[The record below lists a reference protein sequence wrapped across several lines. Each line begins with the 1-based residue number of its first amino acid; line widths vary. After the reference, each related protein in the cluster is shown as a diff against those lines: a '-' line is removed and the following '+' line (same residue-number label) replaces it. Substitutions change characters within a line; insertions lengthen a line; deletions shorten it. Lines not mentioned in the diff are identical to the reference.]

1 MIDPQENRK
10 QTETVD
16 AVVKRHLDALSV
28 LPPCH
33 TDPRNGPTFSIRC
46 SAAPGS
52 HFRVGSYSQRMMS
65 YSTYTNVCMNCSDIH
80 TVTIIPYWML
90 NYCSELS
97 HGFPETPFKH
107 KSAIRDELIAD
118 LKKATT
124 HGEYLQ
130 QSEIQEKIDALCKWM
145 CTAPKKSIYRLDRFT
160 DYYTND
166 LDNLRKAL
174 KQDDKPDPSIHV
186 LPDLPNGIV
195 AVDSWDSL
203 VSLDLRRYPDEII
216 VDAICGA
223 AVLRGSH
230 VYAPG
235 IIGMPNGLI
244 INTKV
249 SVFADVTGQCK
260 KGLIKPYANSNK
272 AYLGNGILRQTR
284 KELFCKVSRNP
295 CGVAIIMT
303 DVISRI
309 PQFNINDESLRPH
322 ALLQNLPSIIC
333 SLVLNPQ
340 PDETVLDMCAAPGNK
355 TTHISLLMKGQGT
368 IIALEKNP
376 GKVRRFKEKCN
387 DRNIKIFCYDATKA
401 VIAREHSFV
410 HTDDGPPFEENYF
423 DRILLDTPCSA
434 LGQRPQLY
442 NTITSAQLRSYIP
455 LQRSLFSVA
464 VRLLKPGGT
473 LVYSTCTVT
482 IAENEGII
490 AWALKQFPK
499 LKLESVK
506 DEIKTDK
513 YGIQGYVID
522 GLTNEDAKKGQP

>member
-1 MIDPQENRK
+1 MSSQ
-10 QTETVD
+10 
-16 AVVKRHLDALSV
+16 AL
-28 LPPCH
+28 L
-33 TDPRNGPTFSIRC
+33 
-46 SAAPGS
+46 
-52 HFRVGSYSQRMMS
+52 
-65 YSTYTNVCMNCSDIH
+65 
-80 TVTIIPYWML
+80 
-90 NYCSELS
+90 
-97 HGFPETPFKH
+97 HGLPETPFKY
-107 KSAIRDELIAD
+107 KSGIRDELIAD
-118 LKKATT
+118 LRKAIIN
-124 HGEYLQ
+124 GEYLQ
-130 QSEIQEKIDALCKWM
+130 QSEIEEKIDALCKWM
-145 CTAPKKSIYRLDRFT
+145 CTTPKKSVYRLDRFT

-166 LDNLRKAL
+166 LNSLYKAL
-174 KQDDKPDPSIHV
+174 KQDDKPDPSIHF

-195 AVDSWDSL
+195 AVDSWDSS
-203 VSLDLRRYPDEII
+203 VSLDLKRCPGEII

-235 IIGMPNGLI
+235 VIGMPNGLT

-272 AYLGNGILRQTR
+272 VYLGNGILRQTR
-284 KELFCKVSRNP
+284 KELFCKPTRNP

-303 DVISRI
+303 DVISQV
-309 PQFNINDESLRPH
+309 PQLNLNNESLRPH
-322 ALLQNLPSIIC
+322 ALLQNLPSIVC

-340 PDETVLDMCAAPGNK
+340 PGETILDMCAAPGNK

-376 GKVRRFKEKCN
+376 GKVMRFKEKCN
-387 DRNIKIFCYDATKA
+387 DKNIKIFCYDATKA
-401 VIAREHSFV
+401 VMPVIERERSLA
-410 HTDDGPPFEENYF
+410 HTDGPPFEENNF

-442 NTITSAQLRSYIP
+442 NTITSAQLHSYVP
-455 LQRSLFSVA
+455 LQRSLFSAA
-464 VRLLKPGGT
+464 VRLLKPKGI

-506 DEIKTDK
+506 DQIKTDK
-513 YGIQGYVID
+513 YGTQGYIID
-522 GLTNEDAKKGQP
+522 GLTNENAKKVCRFGPESDSVGFFIACLTKCS

>member
-1 MIDPQENRK
+1 MSQ
-10 QTETVD
+10 
-16 AVVKRHLDALSV
+16 ALS
-28 LPPCH
+28 H
-33 TDPRNGPTFSIRC
+33 S
-46 SAAPGS
+46 
-52 HFRVGSYSQRMMS
+52 
-65 YSTYTNVCMNCSDIH
+65 
-80 TVTIIPYWML
+80 
-90 NYCSELS
+90 
-97 HGFPETPFKH
+97 FPETPFKY
-107 KSAIRDELIAD
+107 KSEIRKALIVD
-118 LKKATT
+118 LKKAMTNDE
-124 HGEYLQ
+124 HLQ
-130 QSEIQEKIDALCKWM
+130 QSEIQKKIDALCKWM
-145 CTAPKKSIYRLDRFT
+145 CTAPKRSIYRLDRFM
-160 DYYTND
+160 DYHTND
-166 LDNLRKAL
+166 LDSLCKAL
-174 KQDDKPDPSIHV
+174 KQDGKPDPSIHF

-195 AVDSWDSL
+195 AVDSWDLS
-203 VSLDLRRYPDEII
+203 VFLDLKRYPDEIV

-272 AYLGNGILRQTR
+272 VYLGNGVLRQTR
-284 KELFCKVSRNP
+284 KELFCKAARNP

-309 PQFNINDESLRPH
+309 PQFNVNDESLRPH
-322 ALLQNLPSIIC
+322 IQLQNLPSIVC

-340 PDETVLDMCAAPGNK
+340 PGEIILDMCAAPGNK
-355 TTHISLLMKGQGT
+355 TTHIYLLMKGQGT

-376 GKVRRFKEKCN
+376 GKVTRFKEKCN
-387 DRNIKIFCYDATKA
+387 KKNIKIFCYDATKA
-401 VIAREHSFV
+401 VIEHSHSFI
-410 HTDDGPPFEENYF
+410 HIDGPPFEENYF

-442 NTITSAQLRSYIP
+442 NTITSTQLHSYIP

-499 LKLESVK
+499 LKLESIK
-506 DEIKTDK
+506 DQIKTDK
-513 YGIQGYVID
+513 YGTEGYVID
-522 GLTNEDAKKGQP
+522 GLTNVNAKKVCRFGPESDFVGFFIACLKKCF

>member
-1 MIDPQENRK
+1 MSSQ
-10 QTETVD
+10 
-16 AVVKRHLDALSV
+16 AL
-28 LPPCH
+28 L
-33 TDPRNGPTFSIRC
+33 
-46 SAAPGS
+46 
-52 HFRVGSYSQRMMS
+52 
-65 YSTYTNVCMNCSDIH
+65 
-80 TVTIIPYWML
+80 
-90 NYCSELS
+90 
-97 HGFPETPFKH
+97 HGLPETPFKY
-107 KSAIRDELIAD
+107 KSGIRDELIAD
-118 LKKATT
+118 LRKA
-124 HGEYLQ
+124 
-130 QSEIQEKIDALCKWM
+130 IIN
-145 CTAPKKSIYRLDRFT
+145 

-166 LDNLRKAL
+166 LNSLYKAL
-174 KQDDKPDPSIHV
+174 KQDDKPDPSIHF

-195 AVDSWDSL
+195 AVDSWDSS
-203 VSLDLRRYPDEII
+203 VSLDLKRCPGEII

-235 IIGMPNGLI
+235 VIGMPNGLT

-272 AYLGNGILRQTR
+272 VYLGNGILRQTR
-284 KELFCKVSRNP
+284 KELFCKPTRNP

-303 DVISRI
+303 DVISQV
-309 PQFNINDESLRPH
+309 PQLNLNNESLRPH
-322 ALLQNLPSIIC
+322 ALLQNLPSIVC

-340 PDETVLDMCAAPGNK
+340 PGETILDMCAAPGNK

-376 GKVRRFKEKCN
+376 GKVMRFKEKCN
-387 DRNIKIFCYDATKA
+387 DKNIKIFCYDATKA
-401 VIAREHSFV
+401 VMPVIERERSLA
-410 HTDDGPPFEENYF
+410 HTDGPPFEENNF

-442 NTITSAQLRSYIP
+442 NTITSAQLHSYVP
-455 LQRSLFSVA
+455 LQRSLFSAA
-464 VRLLKPGGT
+464 VRLLKPKGI

-506 DEIKTDK
+506 DQIKTDK
-513 YGIQGYVID
+513 YGTQGYIID
-522 GLTNEDAKKGQP
+522 GLTNENAKKVCRFGPESDSVGFFIACLTKCS